1 MAALRKSQTETIT
14 VPASTHAR
22 LQEIAREEAR
32 PVGEIVTDLVERYED
47 AQFWRAY
54 TEALERLRK
63 DPVAWQEYQDELRLF
78 DGVIGDG
85 LKDEE
90 PYFTPEELEEIRA
103 ELAATAQSG

>member
-22 LQEIAREEAR
+22 LQEIAREQAR
-32 PVGEIVTDLVERYED
+32 PMGEIVTDLVERYED
-47 AQFWRAY
+47 AQFWQAY

-63 DPVAWQEYQDELRLF
+63 DPAAWQEYRDELHLF
-78 DGVIGDG
+78 DGATGDA

-103 ELAATAQSG
+103 ELAAAAQSG